1 MVVMAVADK
10 RVLITGASGFLG
22 SHIVKYILDNTSWN
36 VILLTNFM
44 HEGIQDRVSFAI
56 DEKYASRVT
65 FIKCDLSSPISGV
78 TRKKIGKIDY
88 VINSASES
96 HVDKS
101 IKDPANFIINNVSI
115 VCNMLD
121 WARESGVDKF
131 IQISTDEVYGPY
143 QNRKASEWD
152 AHLPSSP
159 YSASKAAQEDI
170 AFAYWRTYDVPV
182 IITNT
187 MNLIGENQGTEKF
200 TPLVIK
206 KILNGETVDIHTYDN
221 GKIGSRDWIYVGNKA
236 SAIVHIL
243 ENIVPERYGESTK
256 PLKFNVSGD
265 QFSNLEWAKMIAN
278 SMNMDLKYQ
287 LKDANLVRPG
297 YDSEYGLDNSKLLS
311 TGWVPPYSLNQS
323 LQQTVDWYLN
333 NQEWM

>member
-1 MVVMAVADK
+1 MSK

-22 SHIVKYILDNTSWN
+22 SHILKYIINNTDWEI
-36 VILLTNFM
+36 VLLTNFM
-44 HEGIQDRVSFAI
+44 HEGIQDRISFAL
-56 DEKYASRVT
+56 DDASGRIT
-65 FIKCDLSSPISGV
+65 FIKCDLSSPISSV
-78 TRKKIGKIDY
+78 AAKKIGKIDY

-101 IKDPANFIINNVSI
+101 INDPANFIINNVSI
-115 VCNMLD
+115 ICNMLE
-121 WARESGVDKF
+121 WAREAKPEKF

-143 QNRKASEWD
+143 QNRESLEWD

-170 AFAYWRTYDVPV
+170 AFAYWRTYKVPV

-200 TPLVIK
+200 TPLVIGK
-206 KILNGETVDIHTYDN
+206 VIREETVDIHTYDN

-243 ENIVPERYGESTK
+243 NNVEPQLYGKHDK
-256 PLKFNVSGD
+256 PSRFNVSGK
-265 QFSNLEWAKMIAN
+265 QFSNLEWANLIAKYLN
-278 SMNMDLKYQ
+278 KELKYEF
-287 LKDANLVRPG
+287 KDANLVRPG
-297 YDSEYGLDNSKLLS
+297 YDSEYGIDSSKLFDS
-311 TGWVPPYSLNQS
+311 GWTPPYDIEESLEK
-323 LQQTVDWYLN
+323 TVKWYLD
-333 NQEWM
+333 NQEWL